1 VDTPDFAFWL
11 ALLRTP
17 GIGPSHFARLL
28 KAFGSPAAVFTAKRD
43 DWAALGLTKPTLDYL
58 SSPDWRRIEQDLV
71 WLEQPHNH
79 IIRFDETYYPP
90 LLRHI
95 KSPPPLLF
103 VHGNPNCLGTQQL
116 AVVGTRHPTPAGKET
131 ARSFASQ
138 LSASGI
144 VITSGL
150 AVGVDAE
157 AHYGALH
164 SQGQTIA
171 VMGTGPDKIY
181 PAKHRELAY
190 AIAEKG
196 ALVSEL
202 PPGVP
207 AFAENFPRRNRIISG
222 LSLGTLVVEAAAR
235 SGSLITAQLA
245 AEQGREV
252 FAIPGSIHN
261 VMAKGCHRLIRQ
273 GAKLVETTADI
284 LEELGTLTTT
294 VASPPTTKEPT
305 VDLSELDEEL
315 RNLLLHLGYGPV
327 SVDWLVERCGLTA
340 EAVSSMLLILE
351 LQGLVTAAPG
361 GLYSRLRI

>member
-1 VDTPDFAFWL
+1 
-11 ALLRTP
+11 
-17 GIGPSHFARLL
+17 
-28 KAFGSPAAVFTAKRD
+28 
-43 DWAALGLTKPTLDYL
+43 
-58 SSPDWRRIEQDLV
+58 
-71 WLEQPHNH
+71 
-79 IIRFDETYYPP
+79 
-90 LLRHI
+90 
-95 KSPPPLLF
+95 
-103 VHGNPNCLGTQQL
+103 
-116 AVVGTRHPTPAGKET
+116 VVGTRHPTPAGKET

-150 AVGVDAE
+150 ALGVDAE
-157 AHYGALH
+157 AHYGALL
-164 SQGQTIA
+164 SKGQTIA
-171 VMGTGPDKIY
+171 VMGTGPDQIY
-181 PAKHRELAY
+181 PARHRELAY
-190 AIAEKG
+190 AIVENG

-207 AFAENFPRRNRIISG
+207 ALAENFPRRNRIISG

-284 LEELGTLTTT
+284 LEELGPLATIVSSTT
-294 VASPPTTKEPT
+294 AEELP
-305 VDLSELDEEL
+305 VDLSELDEDL
-315 RNLLLHLGYGPV
+315 RDLLFHLGHGPV

>member
-1 VDTPDFAFWL
+1 MDTPEIAFWL

-17 GIGPSHFARLL
+17 GIGPIHFARLL
-28 KAFGSPAAVFTAKRD
+28 KTFGSPAAVFTAKHD
-43 DWAALGLTKPTLDYL
+43 DWAALGLTKPSLDYL
-58 SSPDWRRIEQDLV
+58 CSPDWRRIEQDLV

-79 IIRFDETYYPP
+79 IIRFDDANYPP

-103 VHGNPNCLGTQQL
+103 IHGNPNCLSVQQL

-150 AVGVDAE
+150 ALGVDAE
-157 AHYGALH
+157 AHYGALL
-164 SQGQTIA
+164 SKGQTIA
-171 VMGTGPDKIY
+171 VMGTGPDQIY
-181 PAKHRELAY
+181 PARHRELAY
-190 AIAEKG
+190 AIVENG

-207 AFAENFPRRNRIISG
+207 ALAENFPRRNRIISG

-284 LEELGTLTTT
+284 LEELGPLATIVSSTT
-294 VASPPTTKEPT
+294 AEELP
-305 VDLSELDEEL
+305 VDLSELDEDL
-315 RNLLLHLGYGPV
+315 RDLLFHLGHGPV